1 MDRQQ
6 KDKCRRP
13 AKELRQGRWSALTK
27 IRLNLCLNR
36 PGYSR
41 FRGGCVARPY
51 FDNLI
56 IAAVAKR
63 WCGDGLVLQ
72 AHAGIGERP

>member
-56 IAAVAKR
+56 IAAVADVRQNAVYNKR
-63 WCGDGLVLQ
+63 L
-72 AHAGIGERP
+72 HAAP